1 MVNITLRVLYRPVID
16 KLPSI
21 YKEYGPDYEER
32 ILPSIGNEVMKAVVA
47 QFNVTELITKRH
59 EVSERIST
67 DMVTLARTK
76 YNLELVDIAI
86 TDLTFGKEFT
96 HAVEQKQV
104 AQQAAER
111 AKELVRKAE
120 YEKQA
125 AIMRASGEA
134 EAAQLISD
142 ALLKSGAGLIELRKI
157 QASRDIATTLAKSQN
172 VTYLPGQSNF
182 LFTPQ
187 GR

>member
-1 MVNITLRVLYRPVID
+1 MVNITLRVLHRPVLD
-16 KLPSI
+16 KLPTI
-21 YKEYGPDYEER
+21 YKELGIDYEER

-47 QFNVTELITKRH
+47 QFNATELITRRH
-59 EVSERIST
+59 EVSNRIST

-96 HAVEQKQV
+96 QAVEQKQV
-104 AQQAAER
+104 AQQSAER

-125 AIMRASGEA
+125 SVIRASGEA
-134 EAAQLISD
+134 EAAQLVAD
-142 ALLKSGAGLIELRKI
+142 ALRQNGNGLIELRKI
-157 QASRDIATTLAKSQN
+157 QASKEIATLMAKSQHI
-172 VTYLPGQSNF
+172 TYLPQNTNF
-182 LFTPQ
+182 LLA
-187 GR
+187 GAK